1 MRAPASWRRAR
12 ARRGSPEAMAR
23 PDGRAPDQL
32 RPIVV
37 TRDYLLHPEG
47 SVLVEFG
54 ATKVICTASVED
66 KVPPFLKGQGLGWVT
81 AEYAML
87 PRSTNTRTPRENRGP
102 SGRSQEVQ
110 RLVGRALRA
119 VIDRGKMGERTVWV
133 DCDVIQADGG
143 TRTAAITGGFVAVAD
158 ALAKANAVAA
168 VRDCVAAVSV
178 GIVGGVPVL
187 DLNYLEDS
195 GAAVDM
201 NVVMTGAG
209 EFVEVQGT
217 AEQTPFGRAGRG
229 DLPIELL
236 SLADIPGAT
245 LPEETARTY
254 ADNALL
260 KARAAQRLTGCA
272 ALGDDSGLE
281 VDALGGAPGVHSA
294 RFGGAGL
301 DDAGRV
307 ALLLERLR
315 AVPAAKRTARFRCV
329 IALVDEGGGEHTV
342 EGVAEG
348 EIAAAPRGAAGF
360 GYDPVFYYPP
370 RGRTFGELTEREKE
384 GVSHRALAARA
395 ARALLSG

>member
-1 MRAPASWRRAR
+1 
-12 ARRGSPEAMAR
+12 MAR

-32 RPIVV
+32 RPITL

-66 KVPPFLKGQGLGWVT
+66 KVPQFLKGQALGWVT

-87 PRSTNTRTPRENRGP
+87 PRSTNTRTPRDNRGP
-102 SGRSQEVQ
+102 SGRSQEIQ

-143 TRTAAITGGFVAVAD
+143 TRTAAITGAFVAVAD
-158 ALAKANAVAA
+158 ALAKVNASGA

-187 DLNYLEDS
+187 DLNYIEDS

-217 AEQTPFGRAGRG
+217 AEQAPFGRA
-229 DLPIELL
+229 
-236 SLADIPGAT
+236 
-245 LPEETARTY
+245 
-254 ADNALL
+254 
-260 KARAAQRLTGCA
+260 RLDEML
-272 ALGDDSGLE
+272 ALG
-281 VDALGGAPGVHSA
+281 
-294 RFGGAGL
+294 
-301 DDAGRV
+301 
-307 ALLLERLR
+307 ERGIR
-315 AVPAAKRTARFRCV
+315 R
-329 IALVDEGGGEHTV
+329 LVTLQ
-342 EGVAEG
+342 
-348 EIAAAPRGAAGF
+348 R
-360 GYDPVFYYPP
+360 
-370 RGRTFGELTEREKE
+370 
-384 GVSHRALAARA
+384 RALDARGE
-395 ARALLSG
+395 RSLSV